1 MYHIFC
7 IHREMTHLTLKRLEA
22 TRSGEVCWGG
32 GEGWEHPPGDG
43 EGGMGWGTVGGGL
56 GKGSGRTVKEY

>member
-1 MYHIFC
+1 
-7 IHREMTHLTLKRLEA
+7 MTHLTLKRLEA

-32 GEGWEHPPGDG
+32 GEGWEHPLGDG